1 MNSNYGTGRG
11 GSTLR
16 HEGVGKLAHG
26 GSELCWWRANEVRW
40 SSSNYYTHA
49 GSNASRGGVID
60 GDDYNRGL
68 PGDET
73 RVIMMMLRSSSA
85 GAGYELSM
93 EYRIECVIDSYC
105 GEGSSI
111 SDRGQ
116 GRIALTFENSESTKR
131 TETKYL
137 PSKTV
142 FFDLYQGFSSAG
154 TLRDE

>member
-1 MNSNYGTGRG
+1 
-11 GSTLR
+11 
-16 HEGVGKLAHG
+16 
-26 GSELCWWRANEVRW
+26 
-40 SSSNYYTHA
+40 
-49 GSNASRGGVID
+49 
-60 GDDYNRGL
+60 
-68 PGDET
+68 
-73 RVIMMMLRSSSA
+73 MMMLRSSSA

-116 GRIALTFENSESTKR
+116 GIIALTFENSESTKR

-142 FFDLYQGFSSAG
+142 FFGLYQGFSSAG